1 MLNVHEGPNGFRW
14 KVRED
19 IDDTCI
25 LEEGMVTTNEPGV
38 YKEGKHGIRI
48 ENTLLVVKDE
58 LNENGQFYRFN
69 TISYCPID
77 LNGVNVKML
86 NKEERLWLNR
96 YHRNVYER
104 LSPYLNK
111 EEKEFLKYETREI

>member
-1 MLNVHEGPNGFRW
+1 
-14 KVRED
+14 
-19 IDDTCI
+19 
-25 LEEGMVTTNEPGV
+25 MVITNEPGV

-111 EEKEFLKYETREI
+111 EEKNF

>member
-1 MLNVHEGPNGFRW
+1 
-14 KVRED
+14 
-19 IDDTCI
+19 
-25 LEEGMVTTNEPGV
+25 MVITNEPGV

-77 LNGVNVKML
+77 LNGVNVKMI
-86 NKEERLWLNR
+86 NNEERLWLNR